1 MGERQKR
8 MSEERSNPESPDI
21 DPQET
26 AEWLDSLEYVLESKG
41 PDRAKYLFER
51 LRDRLGARGAR
62 VSAPL
67 NTPYINTIP
76 AAQQPAYPG
85 NLEIERRIRSFI
97 RWNAMAMVVK
107 ANKQHSGIGG
117 HISTYASAATL
128 YEVAFNHFLR
138 GKDAPQGGDLVYF
151 QGHAVPGIYA
161 RGYVEGRLSE
171 EALHHF
177 RRELSNSG
185 RGLSSYPH
193 PWLLPDYWEFPTVS
207 MGLAPIM
214 SIYQARFNRYLQD
227 RGLKDTSQQRVWAFI
242 GDGETDEPESLG
254 ALTLASREQLDNLTW
269 VINCNLQRLDGP
281 VRGNG
286 KIIQELEAIF
296 RGAGWNVIKVIW
308 GSDWDPLLAKDDE
321 GLLVKRMGEVVD
333 GWYQKYTVEGGAF
346 ARKHFFGAD
355 PRLLKMVEN
364 YSDEQIHKM
373 LRGGHDPR
381 KLYAAYKAAVEHRG
395 QPTVILAKTIK
406 GYGLG
411 EAGEGRNITHQQK
424 KMNEHELREFRTR
437 FGVPVSDDQLA
448 STPFFRPPAGSPE
461 AAYLAERLKTLGGP
475 IPERRVKVESLEAP
489 ALEQFKEF
497 LQGSGDR
504 SVSTTMGFARMLG
517 RLLGIK
523 DFGKHLVPIIP
534 DEARTFGLEALF
546 RQYGIYS
553 HIGQLYEPVDKSSLL
568 YYFEAKN
575 GQILEE
581 GITEAGAVSSYIAA
595 GTAYATHALNTIPLY
610 IFYSMFGF
618 QRVGDLIW
626 AASDMRTR
634 GFLLG
639 ATAGRTTLEGEGLQ
653 HQDGHSHL
661 LASAVPTIAAY
672 DPAFMFELA
681 VILQDGF
688 KRMYQDQEE
697 LSYYITLYNEPY
709 PMPAMPPNAEP
720 GIREGLYRF
729 KSAPKRAKYRA
740 HLLASGPLINEAL
753 KAQQLLLE
761 RYSVAADVWSVTS
774 YKTLRLRALEAERW
788 NMLHAEEPPRLSHLQ
803 RTVRE
808 FDGPCVAVSDY
819 VRLVSEQIAPWVP
832 GLLALGTDGFGRSD
846 TRQALR
852 RFFETDAEHLV
863 IAALYALHRQGQIEA
878 SKVRQAVQELDVRT
892 DDDAPWHR

>member
-1 MGERQKR
+1 
-8 MSEERSNPESPDI
+8 
-21 DPQET
+21 
-26 AEWLDSLEYVLESKG
+26 
-41 PDRAKYLFER
+41 
-51 LRDRLGARGAR
+51 
-62 VSAPL
+62 
-67 NTPYINTIP
+67 
-76 AAQQPAYPG
+76 
-85 NLEIERRIRSFI
+85 
-97 RWNAMAMVVK
+97 
-107 ANKQHSGIGG
+107 
-117 HISTYASAATL
+117 
-128 YEVAFNHFLR
+128 
-138 GKDAPQGGDLVYF
+138 
-151 QGHAVPGIYA
+151 
-161 RGYVEGRLSE
+161 
-171 EALHHF
+171 
-177 RRELSNSG
+177 
-185 RGLSSYPH
+185 
-193 PWLLPDYWEFPTVS
+193 
-207 MGLAPIM
+207 
-214 SIYQARFNRYLQD
+214 
-227 RGLKDTSQQRVWAFI
+227 
-242 GDGETDEPESLG
+242 
-254 ALTLASREQLDNLTW
+254 
-269 VINCNLQRLDGP
+269 
-281 VRGNG
+281 
-286 KIIQELEAIF
+286 
-296 RGAGWNVIKVIW
+296 
-308 GSDWDPLLAKDDE
+308 
-321 GLLVKRMGEVVD
+321 
-333 GWYQKYTVEGGAF
+333 
-346 ARKHFFGAD
+346 
-355 PRLLKMVEN
+355 
-364 YSDEQIHKM
+364 
-373 LRGGHDPR
+373 
-381 KLYAAYKAAVEHRG
+381 
-395 QPTVILAKTIK
+395 
-406 GYGLG
+406 
-411 EAGEGRNITHQQK
+411 
-424 KMNEHELREFRTR
+424 
-437 FGVPVSDDQLA
+437 
-448 STPFFRPPAGSPE
+448 
-461 AAYLAERLKTLGGP
+461 
-475 IPERRVKVESLEAP
+475 LEAP

-504 SVSTTMGFARMLG
+504 PVSTTMGFARMLG

-709 PMPAMPPNAEP
+709 TMPAMPPNAEA

-761 RYSVAADVWSVTS
+761 RYGVAADVWSVTS

-788 NMLHAEEPPRLSHLQ
+788 NMLHPEEPPRLSYLQ

-863 IAALYALHRQGQIEA
+863 VAALYALHRQGKLEA